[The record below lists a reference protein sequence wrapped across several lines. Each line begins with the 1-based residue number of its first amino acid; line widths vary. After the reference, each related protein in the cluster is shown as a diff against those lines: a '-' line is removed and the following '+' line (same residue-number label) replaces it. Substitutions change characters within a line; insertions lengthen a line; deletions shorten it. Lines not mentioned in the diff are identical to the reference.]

1 MFGEWLNMAESL
13 PRYRFRSTTER
24 VSSGRGRLVSHKN
37 SFIADQRGAVAFET
51 IIVYMFM
58 VSSLLMP
65 LADVAAAGFQF
76 ISAWTALRSFGQYI
90 QYKTPPD
97 PANPGTWRSALQTT
111 VEGYTIGNIQVMC
124 GSTACN
130 SGNLG
135 SIPKYFTFST
145 TVTLAPIVLRPVLCP
160 NSCTYT
166 LPYSER
172 FQ

>member
-1 MFGEWLNMAESL
+1 MGI
-13 PRYRFRSTTER
+13 
-24 VSSGRGRLVSHKN
+24 GRGRRACRRN

-51 IIVYMFM
+51 VIVYIFM

-76 ISAWTALRSFGQYI
+76 ISAWSALRGFGQYV
-90 QYKTPPD
+90 QYYNPLGPD
-97 PANPGTWRSALQTT
+97 GTVTWRSGLQTT
-111 VEGYTIGNIQVMC
+111 VAGHTIGNIQVIC
-124 GSTACN
+124 GDAGATCS
-130 SGNLG
+130 SGNIA
-135 SIPKYFTFST
+135 SPKYFTFST
-145 TVTLAPIVLRPVLCP
+145 TVTLAPIVLRSVLCP